1 MNDMH
6 RNPRPGGPK
15 ACPAARAF
23 ALVLAALVML
33 VLAVPGCNEPASPR
47 GQIQAKSSAAEPCA
61 AEPLAPFDC
70 AQEGA
75 LSQTSIHFSA
85 QVVSIAAPDELGRWF
100 YFLREA
106 SGMEHRLVVQ
116 APDPGLPV
124 VTGQTYDFEV
134 ERVGG
139 MPAASALLV
148 RDPNGLLFA
157 GASDQGVG
165 DHVLRGGVPEVAL
178 QLLPS
183 RCASRAQGDCF
194 DAAFNRALEVSRGG
208 EHVELFQGDRVSLGG
223 YEVHCLIAQQVSY
236 NARCRDFALVGASYT
251 IARVK

>member
-1 MNDMH
+1 
-6 RNPRPGGPK
+6 
-15 ACPAARAF
+15 
-23 ALVLAALVML
+23 ML

-47 GQIQAKSSAAEPCA
+47 GQFRAKSLAAEPCA

-70 AQEGA
+70 APEGGT
-75 LSQTSIHFSA
+75 SQVSIHFSA
-85 QVVSIAAPDELGRWF
+85 QVASIAVPDEFGRRL
-100 YFLREA
+100 YVVREA
-106 SGMEHRLVVQ
+106 SGMEHRLAVQ

-124 VTGQTYDFEV
+124 VTGQTYEFEL

-139 MPAASALLV
+139 MPAASGLIV
-148 RDPNGLLFA
+148 RDPEGLVFA

-165 DHVLRGGVPEVAL
+165 DHVFRDGVPEVAL

-194 DAAFNRALEVSRGG
+194 DAVFNRALEVSRGG
-208 EHVELFQGDRVSLGG
+208 EQVELFQGGRVSLGG
-223 YEVHCLIAQQVSY
+223 YEVRCLIAQQVKY
-236 NARCRDFALVGASYT
+236 NTRCRDFALVAVSYT